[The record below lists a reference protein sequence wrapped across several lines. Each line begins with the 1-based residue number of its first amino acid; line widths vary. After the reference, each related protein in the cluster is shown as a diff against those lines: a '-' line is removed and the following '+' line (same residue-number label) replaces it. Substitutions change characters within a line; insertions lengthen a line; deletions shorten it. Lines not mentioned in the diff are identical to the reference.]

1 MGCSENCAELRSRI
15 APQNCAAAYLEALD
29 LLESEDHEPLGVL
42 LRQPD
47 LHQILLEVGLGVVA
61 GVVGDHQDLLL
72 RHVPAVA
79 GGAVGEEVVCGRPLF
94 ETRLSVH
101 RRQHRR
107 LHQRREHHRRR
118 RHLARLDLVVDEGAA
133 VAGDRDDAEAVQLV
147 EKQVIEDDW
156 ACMNY

>member
-1 MGCSENCAELRSRI
+1 MRPS
-15 APQNCAAAYLEALD
+15 
-29 LLESEDHEPLGVL
+29 
-42 LRQPD
+42 
-47 LHQILLEVGLGVVA
+47 
-61 GVVGDHQDLLL
+61 
-72 RHVPAVA
+72 AV
-79 GGAVGEEVVCGRPLF
+79 F
-94 ETRLSVH
+94 ETRASVH

-156 ACMNY
+156 ACMNC